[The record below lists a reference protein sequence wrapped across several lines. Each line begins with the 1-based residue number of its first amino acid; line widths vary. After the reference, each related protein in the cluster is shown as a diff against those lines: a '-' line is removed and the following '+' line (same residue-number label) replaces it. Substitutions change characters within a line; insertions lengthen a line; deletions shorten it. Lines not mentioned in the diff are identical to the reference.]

1 MNFVQKSFQV
11 SHHLHRASDLAL
23 LRFARD
29 HREKLNANNPGN
41 IYTADITAL
50 DAAVTGFTTK
60 YDEEDLKVTGR
71 QSKTITVDDWKEQ
84 AEDFFSD
91 AAGQIAYTFRASPE
105 DYEKFYPHGIT
116 EYYSATRE
124 ELDRLLLRF
133 REVAVEYQEAL
144 PAEMLTEI
152 NRIQSGYHTALTA
165 QTSQKGQVSESRQ
178 ASDLTRITL
187 EDQVMKNLY
196 AVARNNL
203 RHPEVASVYFDASI
217 ILPFAHGGGGNVF
230 SETVEPQATE
240 VITQGS
246 FTPEGQV
253 DLQNRG
259 QGSLLFYLAARPADT
274 VPATAFEVLPN
285 TLVRVPLQQLGNP
298 ADTFLMVHNPDAA
311 LTGRYTV
318 SFIEEI

>member
-1 MNFVQKSFQV
+1 MNFIRKSFLV
-11 SHHLHRASDLAL
+11 SFHIRKASDLAL

-41 IYTADITAL
+41 IYDADITAL

-60 YDEEDLKVTGR
+60 YDEEDLKVTDR

-84 AEDFFSD
+84 AEDFFSE
-91 AAGQIAYTFRASPE
+91 AEGLISYTFRAAPE

-116 EYYSATRE
+116 EYYKATRE

-133 REVAVEYQEAL
+133 REVAEEYQEVL
-144 PAEMLTEI
+144 PTEVITEI
-152 NRIQSGYHTALTA
+152 SRIQSGYHNALSA

-187 EDQVMKNLY
+187 EDQVMKNMY

-217 ILPFAHGGGGNVF
+217 ILPFTYGGGGNVF
-230 SETVEPQATE
+230 SETIEPMATE

-259 QGSLLFYLAARPADT
+259 QGALLFYLAARPADP
-274 VPATAFEVLPN
+274 VPATAFEVLSN
-285 TLVRVPLQQLGNP
+285 TLVRVTMQQLGNP
-298 ADTFLMVHNPDAA
+298 ADTFLMVHNPDTG
-311 LTGRYTV
+311 LTGRFTV
-318 SFIEEI
+318 SFIEEM